1 MLIVPLLRDQAAW
14 LLRDRVNLFRQDE
27 KGFKSFKSEIFNARE
42 PKNRGDTIV
51 GFGNS
56 LADEALN
63 GFDHDGTLGDKL
75 CNKLRFRNIGLGTV
89 RLLHALRIPPGPFF
103 LKEYSTNN
111 LPAEPSC

>member
-1 MLIVPLLRDQAAW
+1 MLIVP

-27 KGFKSFKSEIFNARE
+27 KGLRGFRNEIFNARE

-63 GFDHDGTLGDKL
+63 GFDHDGPLGDKL
-75 CNKLRFRNIGLGTV
+75 CNKLSFRNIGLGTV
-89 RLLHALRIPPGPFF
+89 RLLHALRIPFLGCF

-111 LPAEPSC
+111 LPVEPSC